1 MEQSIKPIETHYNGL
16 RFRSRLEAR
25 WAVFFDA
32 LGIRYLYEP
41 EGFENADGDRYLPDF
56 YLPNF
61 NTYVEVKADR
71 DGNEADILRMARMI
85 EPNGQLRRIVIL
97 SNIPGESDDGGL
109 WHFPVLY
116 YDGRF
121 DEVAAAW
128 GFFSDYNKFSVS
140 HAAYMPPFRVYQ
152 NHKNEYIPIAAKTDK
167 SMKTS
172 GFEAYITDETGEEML
187 SVNGCKRDINEL
199 CKYLNAHG
207 IEAWCADLTQDARIM
222 NPETFNAFKT
232 ARQARFEHG
241 ETPQIRR

>member
-1 MEQSIKPIETHYNGL
+1 MDIKPIETVYNGY

-25 WAVFFDA
+25 WAVVCDA

-41 EGFENADGDRYLPDF
+41 EGFENADGERYLPDF
-56 YLPNF
+56 YWPDF
-61 NTYVEVKADR
+61 KIYVEVKADKE
-71 DGNEADILRMARMI
+71 GNESDILRMAKMI
-85 EPNGQLRRIVIL
+85 DPRGPLRRIVIL
-97 SNIPGESDDGGL
+97 SNIPDESNDGGL

-128 GFFSDYNKFSVS
+128 GFFSDLNKFSIS
-140 HAAYMPPFRVYQ
+140 HAAYAPPFRVYQ
-152 NHKNEYIPIAAKTDK
+152 NHKNGYIPIGAKTDK
-167 SMKTS
+167 SITAY
-172 GFEAYITDETGEEML
+172 GFEAFVNDETGDYPVHVRGFKSEI
-187 SVNGCKRDINEL
+187 DYL

-207 IEAWCADLTQDARIM
+207 IEAWRADLTRYARTM